1 MSLALS
7 LLAHHEIDNRLQ
19 VVLIDLVAAAC
30 HVGCLFVESVR
41 GLLVQV
47 VNYLHDVS
55 NIHLPV
61 AVGVALQNDLEGRR
75 TADGCIILS
84 MSY

>member
-19 VVLIDLVAAAC
+19 VVLIDLVVAAC
-30 HVGCLFVESVR
+30 HIGCLFVESVR

-55 NIHLPV
+55 NIHLIV
-61 AVGVALQNDLEGRR
+61 AVGVANDLKGRR